1 MTTIDR
7 LQDAIA
13 TAEPGALPTLQ
24 RDITILWGR
33 GGIADEP
40 AEQLLAAI
48 DARRVRRF
56 APAVGGLPQRASQG
70 SARVFSTGRQRPR
83 SPDRIAS
90 QARRRRMAM
99 AGYLPGAMAAEGELT
114 MGASAVL
121 AVIAEALITTG
132 RCALPIAAIA
142 AKAGVCHRLAQNAM
156 RQAER
161 MGWLRVEERRRAG
174 RPSLTNVVRIACRRW
189 ADWIRRR
196 ISQRAAGAERAGEGA
211 ETRTRP
217 LTRYIQG
224 PIPARETSTINR
236 GEGASGSA
244 HRLARRSPAP
254 SGDQI
259 TAAAIPE

>member
-7 LQDAIA
+7 LHDAIA
-13 TAEPGALPTLQ
+13 AAEPGALPGLY
-24 RDITILWGR
+24 RDITMLWGR
-33 GGIADEP
+33 GEIADD
-40 AEQLLAAI
+40 AAARLLAAI

-56 APAVGGLPQRASQG
+56 APAAGGLPQRTSKG

-83 SPDRIAS
+83 SPDRVAS
-90 QARRRRMAM
+90 QARRRRMAL

-142 AKAGVCHRLAQNAM
+142 AKAGVCHRLAQSAM

-161 MGWLRVEERRRAG
+161 MGWITVAERRRAG

-189 ADWIRRR
+189 ADWIKRR
-196 ISQRAAGAERAGEGA
+196 IAQRKAAAGSAGEGA
-211 ETRTRP
+211 ENCARP
-217 LTRYIQG
+217 LSRYK
-224 PIPARETSTINR
+224 PASE
-236 GEGASGSA
+236 
-244 HRLARRSPAP
+244 
-254 SGDQI
+254 
-259 TAAAIPE
+259 TAAALAQWLSNKSGNAAHAAAPWPRGARQPYAVSRVTTP

>member
-13 TAEPGALPTLQ
+13 TAEPGALPTLY
-24 RDITILWGR
+24 RDITNLWGR

-40 AEQLLAAI
+40 AAQLLAAI

-56 APAVGGLPQRASQG
+56 APAAGGLPQRSPQR

-83 SPDRIAS
+83 SPDRVAS

-99 AGYLPGAMAAEGELT
+99 AGYLPGEMAAEGELT

-142 AKAGVCHRLAQNAM
+142 AKAGVCHRLAQSAM

-161 MGWLRVEERRRAG
+161 MGWLMVEERRRAG

-189 ADWIRRR
+189 ADWIKRR
-196 ISQRAAGAERAGEGA
+196 IARRQAAAGSTGEGA
-211 ETRTRP
+211 ENCARP
-217 LTRYIQG
+217 LSRYK
-224 PIPARETSTINR
+224 PASETAATMAQRLSNK
-236 GEGASGSA
+236 SGNAA
-244 HRLARRSPAP
+244 HRAAP
-254 SGDQI
+254 WPHRPRQPYATSRV
-259 TAAAIPE
+259 TTP